1 MKSSH
6 RRGAASAEHLVRQG
20 HEAMTR
26 GDLSVAVERY
36 RAACEA
42 DPGWAAA
49 YGGLGAALYR
59 SGQFDEAITVLEEA
73 LRLDPTLAESWF
85 TLGLVHKDEQEYE
98 QAEVAFS
105 RAVAAAPEH
114 LQAYYHRGRCR
125 YARGDA
131 GAAAADFRRVVEL
144 DPNARD
150 AYYNLAVALAAS
162 RAYDRAEKL
171 IEGEPL
177 LAAHRS
183 DLYVNLGLAC
193 SDDPD
198 VPDTAAVRYFEQA
211 LEADPGHLE
220 ARYRLGLLYA
230 RDKYA
235 HPDLRLRAISE
246 FEALLSRPTLHT
258 EFSSPHRVYFAVGTC
273 YDDVDADADLAIDRY
288 QRCLELAPEFA
299 PALNNLAILLQKRGE
314 VRQALD
320 YYSRAILADPDY
332 APAYHNLSA
341 LYYDQDAAT
350 MVGHLLDLV
359 QAAQGRG
366 ACERVM
372 VQLLPTLVDVARAD
386 ALASVYDHLHATKN
400 LLGVLGSSIRAL
412 AKRAIDGEPPDVVAS
427 EVAGLADVQSQA
439 YDGIVE
445 FLRVLRP
452 PPMDTS
458 MVDVNETVRRAVLTV
473 QVQYPQARVELNP
486 SLALPRIRGDAR
498 RLREMVVNVVQN
510 AAQASAGKPVQ
521 VSTDLVLGPSGHG
534 SRAEVVR
541 LIVSD
546 SGPGIPESHL
556 RDVLRPGF
564 TTKEGGSGFGLTIAA
579 QIAREHLGR
588 LHVDSTEGEGTTVC
602 IELPAAVEL
611 HPEAARL
618 RLRPVIFEDFRG
630 MIRTE
635 VIDAEAADDREPE
648 ILQ

>member
-1 MKSSH
+1 MKADH
-6 RRGAASAEHLVRQG
+6 RPAGVSAERLVRKG
-20 HEAMTR
+20 HEAMTH
-26 GDLSVAVERY
+26 GDLAGAVELY
-36 RAACEA
+36 RSACEA
-42 DPGWAAA
+42 APCLAAA
-49 YGGLGAALYR
+49 HGGLGAALYR
-59 SGQFDEAITVLEEA
+59 SGQFDEAIAVLGEA
-73 LRLDPTLAESWF
+73 LRLDPALAESWF
-85 TLGLVHKDEQEYE
+85 TLGLVYKDEQDYE
-98 QAEVAFS
+98 QAEEAFS
-105 RAVAAAPEH
+105 RAAAAAPEH
-114 LQAYYHRGRCR
+114 VQAYYHRGRCR
-125 YARGDA
+125 YAHGDA
-131 GAAAADFRRVVEL
+131 RAAAADFRRVAEL
-144 DPNARD
+144 DPSSRD

-162 RAYDRAEKL
+162 RAYDRAERL

-193 SDDPD
+193 TDDPD
-198 VPDTAAVRYFEQA
+198 APDTAAARYFEQA
-211 LEADPGHLE
+211 LAADPGHLE

-235 HPDLRLRAISE
+235 NPDLRLRAIGE
-246 FEALLSRPTLHT
+246 LEALLARPTLHT
-258 EFSSPHRVYFAVGTC
+258 EFPNPHRVYFAAGTC
-273 YDDVDADADLAIDRY
+273 YDDADADADLAIDRY
-288 QRCLELAPEFA
+288 QRCLELAPDFA
-299 PALNNLAILLQKRGE
+299 PALNNLAILLQKRGDT
-314 VRQALD
+314 RQALD

-332 APAYHNLSA
+332 APAYHNLCA
-341 LYYDQDAAT
+341 LYYDQDAET
-350 MVGHLLDLV
+350 MVEHLLTLV

-372 VQLLPTLVDVARAD
+372 LQLLPTLVDVARAD

-400 LLGVLGSSIRAL
+400 LLGVLGSSIRGL
-412 AKRAIDGEPPDVVAS
+412 AKRAIEGEPPDAVAC

-458 MVDVNETVRRAVLTV
+458 IVDVNETVRRAVLTV
-473 QVQYPQARVELNP
+473 QVQQPQARVELSS

-498 RLREMVVNVVQN
+498 RLREMIVNVVQN
-510 AAQASAGKPVQ
+510 AAQASAGHPVQ
-521 VSTDLVLGPSGHG
+521 VSTDLVLGPSGPG
-534 SRAEVVR
+534 SRTEVVR
-541 LIVSD
+541 IIVSD
-546 SGPGIPESHL
+546 PGPGIPRAHL

-564 TTKEGGSGFGLTIAA
+564 TTKESGSGFGLTIAA

-588 LHVDSTEGEGTTVC
+588 LHVDSVEGEGTTVC

-635 VIDAEAADDREPE
+635 VVDAEAADDREPE